1 MLWPCQMSM
10 LDLKFTPIELLDH
23 EGRTCLGCSSQ
34 FGPACHL
41 NNKLQQGLSKH
52 EENSLYLAQIPV
64 IFWLWTR
71 SANDQSNDT
80 VERQRLF
87 CFEAARTHWPAV
99 TLSLCTPTLTLEHWA
114 GWRLQKL
121 PHNHVVLDLP
131 ENKSDQNC
139 HAIKEYL
146 LPAMKT
152 EKIWNCEDVFGIC
165 KFGTDGV
172 ATWCRRYFSRCCS
185 RVNKCSEWRT
195 RKSGSKYLSVKSDFI
210 SLCVLL
216 ANKFLPVNVC
226 PAQNAQ
232 CNAIWTSGIMAAVD
246 KECGTWRHIV

>member
-1 MLWPCQMSM
+1 MI
-10 LDLKFTPIELLDH
+10 F
-23 EGRTCLGCSSQ
+23 CLQ
-34 FGPACHL
+34 
-41 NNKLQQGLSKH
+41 
-52 EENSLYLAQIPV
+52 
-64 IFWLWTR
+64 TR
-71 SANDQSNDT
+71 SANDPNNDT
-80 VERQRLF
+80 VEREIVSF
-87 CFEAARTHWPAV
+87 WGSKD
-99 TLSLCTPTLTLEHWA
+99 TLTSCHFVALHSLTLTLEHWA
-114 GWRLQKL
+114 AWRLQKL

-216 ANKFLPVNVC
+216 ANKILPVNVC